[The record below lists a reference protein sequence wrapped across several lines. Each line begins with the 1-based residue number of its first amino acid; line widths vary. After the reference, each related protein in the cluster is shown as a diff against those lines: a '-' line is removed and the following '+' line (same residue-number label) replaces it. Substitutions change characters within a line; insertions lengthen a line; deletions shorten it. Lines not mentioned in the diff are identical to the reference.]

1 MKLSEYLKS
10 KYSKASIGSYINMI
24 NRYLAFTVNAEKANY
39 NDVLTYIKY
48 LRKKGNH
55 PKTIRNNLFAVKIYY
70 NYLVE
75 IRKRKDHP
83 CSELNL
89 KDNINR
95 SIPIE
100 DLYKKEELEKLLGNV
115 KTRKR
120 NLLNRNK
127 VIISL
132 LIYQALTVLEIS
144 QLNVK
149 DINLEEGTIKI
160 KGNVKNNGRRL
171 SLKTNQIM
179 LLHRY
184 ITESRT
190 KLLNKRNEETA
201 LIISSTGERI
211 KPHSISR
218 QINTNLPENKKMT
231 PIKIRQSVIANL
243 LKSGNE
249 LRIVQV
255 FAGHKRASS
264 TEAYRQTGLEELK
277 TAITKHHPLQ

>member
-1 MKLSEYLKS
+1 MKLSEYLKT
-10 KYSKASIGSYINMI
+10 KYSKASLTSYQNMI
-24 NRYLAFTVNAEKANY
+24 NRYLAFTVNAERANY
-39 NDVLTYIKY
+39 NDVVCYIKY

-55 PKTIRNNLFAVKIYY
+55 PKTVRNNLFAVKIYY

-75 IRKRKDHP
+75 IGKRKDHP

-100 DLYKKEELEKLLGNV
+100 ELYKKEELEKLLENC

-144 QLNVK
+144 QLNIN
-149 DINLEEGTIKI
+149 DINLEEGIIKI
-160 KGNVKNNGRRL
+160 KGNVKNNGRTL

-190 KLLNKRNEETA
+190 KLLNKKNEEKS

>member
-1 MKLSEYLKS
+1 MKLSEYLKT
-10 KYSKASIGSYINMI
+10 KYSKASITSYQNMI
-24 NRYLAFTVNAEKANY
+24 NRYLAFTVNAEKVNY
-39 NDVLTYIKY
+39 NDVMIYIKY

-55 PKTIRNNLFAVKIYY
+55 PKTVRNNLFAVKIYY

-75 IRKRKDHP
+75 IGKRKDHP

-100 DLYKKEELEKLLGNV
+100 ELYKKEELEKLLENV

-127 VIISL
+127 IIISL

-144 QLNVK
+144 QLNVN
-149 DINLEEGTIKI
+149 DIDLEEGTIFI
-160 KGNVKNNGRRL
+160 KGNVKNNSRTL

-179 LLHRY
+179 LLYRY
-184 ITESRT
+184 INESRV
-190 KLLNKRNEETA
+190 KLLNKKNEETA
-201 LIISSTGERI
+201 LIISSTGEQI
-211 KPHSISR
+211 NPHSISR
-218 QINTNLPENKKMT
+218 QINTNLPKNKKMT

-264 TEAYRQTGLEELK
+264 TEAYRQNGLEELK

>member
-10 KYSKASIGSYINMI
+10 KYSKASIGSYRNMI
-24 NRYLAFTVNAEKANY
+24 NRYLAFTINPEESNY
-39 NDVLTYIKY
+39 NDVMTYIKY

-75 IRKRKDHP
+75 IGKRKDHP

-89 KDNINR
+89 KDKINR

-100 DLYKKEELEKLLGNV
+100 ELYKKEELEKLLENT

-144 QLNVK
+144 QLNVN

-160 KGNVKNNGRRL
+160 KGNVKNNSRTL

-179 LLHRY
+179 LLFRY
-184 ITESRT
+184 INESRQ
-190 KLLNKRNEETA
+190 KLLKVETEA
-201 LIISSTGERI
+201 LIISTTGERI
-211 KPHSISR
+211 NPHSISR
-218 QINTNLPENKKMT
+218 QINTNIPENKKMT